1 MKFVKFVVMMAIVA
15 VEEVVVKQEMSKV
28 IQMVEEA
35 LMMKV

>member
-35 LMMKV
+35 LMMEV